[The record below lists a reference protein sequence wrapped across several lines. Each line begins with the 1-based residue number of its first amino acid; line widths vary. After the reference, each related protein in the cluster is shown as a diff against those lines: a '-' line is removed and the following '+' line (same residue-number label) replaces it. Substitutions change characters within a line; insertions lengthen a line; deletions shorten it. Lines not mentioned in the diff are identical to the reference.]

1 MNALICSAV
10 ARFAVSVLCAR
21 RQHHSGIK
29 LRSLPS
35 RLSLGRIARS
45 IEVGRENESRKA
57 DLQRRHVLDGGYN
70 GGESHAH
77 DADRTWHPA
86 VFAGGSPHFL
96 RTARARPLV
105 VRGGTVQR
113 AADLP

>member
-1 MNALICSAV
+1 M
-10 ARFAVSVLCAR
+10 
-21 RQHHSGIK
+21 G
-29 LRSLPS
+29 
-35 RLSLGRIARS
+35 
-45 IEVGRENESRKA
+45 VGRENESRKA

-105 VRGGTVQR
+105 VARGVQLSNVQHR
-113 AADLP
+113 AKNVHKSRLYYIATRSVVCQKIIKGWCEDM